1 MHRRIISIPRIGG
14 WVDDQDRMKIG
25 THLAHSSDVLVPRLL
40 VESEVVVEA
49 EPDIVTVE
57 AIGEFMEV
65 EKMLF

>member
-1 MHRRIISIPRIGG
+1 MN
-14 WVDDQDRMKIG
+14 IG